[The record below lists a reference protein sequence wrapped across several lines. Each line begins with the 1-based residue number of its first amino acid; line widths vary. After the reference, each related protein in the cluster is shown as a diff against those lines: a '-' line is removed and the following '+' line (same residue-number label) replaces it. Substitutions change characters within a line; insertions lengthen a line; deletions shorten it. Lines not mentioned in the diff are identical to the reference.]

1 MNDTTMTVVGN
12 LVDEPR
18 LRVTKNG
25 HSVANFR
32 VASTSRR
39 YDSEAGKWIDN
50 ATLFVTVTC
59 WRSLAENVIGS
70 LHKGQPVVVSGRY
83 YMREYT
89 VEEATR
95 TAYELEANAVGH
107 DLTRGIAEFRKVSR
121 QPVVS
126 RVELDS
132 EGIPLDESDHYLDL
146 ADDDLAELHASADAE
161 PALAG

>member
-1 MNDTTMTVVGN
+1 MNDTVMTIVGN

-39 YDSEAGKWIDN
+39 YDAEQSKWVDN
-50 ATLFVTVTC
+50 GTLFVTVTC
-59 WRSLAENVIGS
+59 WRSLGENVFNS

-89 VEEATR
+89 VDEATR
-95 TAYELEANAVGH
+95 TSYELEATAVGH
-107 DLTRGIAEFRKVSR
+107 DLTRGVAEFRRVSHA
-121 QPVVS
+121 PLIA
-126 RVELDS
+126 RVNLDGD
-132 EGIPLDESDHYLDL
+132 GIPTDDSDHFLDL
-146 ADDDLAELHASADAE
+146 DDSGEAAVGEPAELAVAS
-161 PALAG
+161 